1 MHQESGFARANLPPR
16 ARWLAKADAALRQP
30 SGMEPSHLA
39 RVFLCSFFLEYLLT
53 DWQTMIEDE
62 NLTVAQQQH
71 LKQVRQKREELEK
84 RMNFKAQP
92 LSEEEQERFDAKF
105 HNAQRMRRWV
115 E

>member
-1 MHQESGFARANLPPR
+1 MN
-16 ARWLAKADAALRQP
+16 
-30 SGMEPSHLA
+30 
-39 RVFLCSFFLEYLLT
+39 
-53 DWQTMIEDE
+53 EDE
-62 NLTVAQQQH
+62 SLTVAQQQF
-71 LKQVRQKREELEK
+71 LKQVREKVAELEK

>member
-1 MHQESGFARANLPPR
+1 
-16 ARWLAKADAALRQP
+16 
-30 SGMEPSHLA
+30 
-39 RVFLCSFFLEYLLT
+39 
-53 DWQTMIEDE
+53 MIEDD

-84 RMNFKAQP
+84 LMNYKAQP
-92 LSEEEQERFDAKF
+92 LSEEDQERFDAKF

>member
-1 MHQESGFARANLPPR
+1 M
-16 ARWLAKADAALRQP
+16 
-30 SGMEPSHLA
+30 
-39 RVFLCSFFLEYLLT
+39 T

-71 LKQVRQKREELEK
+71 LKQVRQKIEEFEK
-84 RMNFKAQP
+84 RMNYKAQP
-92 LSEEEQERFDAKF
+92 LSEDEQERLDAKF